1 MAPSRCVL
9 YLNTSD
15 YILCRGL
22 YLSLSLSLI
31 ISSLCLLSEQLHYL
45 LISILVAGSYT
56 IVVWNI
62 DQSEANTIEI

>member
-1 MAPSRCVL
+1 MWLLLAVFS
-9 YLNTSD
+9 
-15 YILCRGL
+15 ILTPLITFCAEACI
-22 YLSLSLSLI
+22 YHSLSLI